1 MKTIKLPIFYFLTI
15 LSLGVF
21 TIFNGCKNPAEGI
34 KITTTSGF
42 LKNQMLIQFVNAKE
56 SSSKQ
61 PATFELT
68 ISGKN
73 ANGIYTSGGK
83 KQLMVYNGVITL
95 AMLESVQPSESNP
108 IEFNI
113 YAKPEGFSPVSK
125 TFVIT
130 RNEPS
135 EHIITLVDYS
145 DPSEGTASLVSTI
158 NLNTNGT
165 IPETKI
171 VIPTTPET
179 PLKSEIKVKEG
190 TSFISVDGDT
200 LKGDNLKSE
209 IVYHSTLTEGSLNT
223 FPGGFNPANIQ
234 GPTGPLEG
242 GGTFTTAGFFSI
254 NMKVGDKEVKS
265 FTEPLEIK
273 AEVADNI
280 SNPETGNPIKEGD
293 SIPTWSLNEET
304 GEWNFEGNA
313 VLAKNANGKLEAQFE
328 AAHLSAWNI
337 DFYTG
342 TCNNSLTV
350 NFRLTGSTTPT
361 QYWVRLV
368 SATGGYLSGLYSNT
382 SWSSPVTISNNMV
395 EVIPRVPNQ
404 QARIVVLKNRSGSA
418 TDPNNIIAQTSLFNP
433 CSQGSIIVTIPQA
446 PPTSPILNVDVNTLV
461 YCQKRKNNVLYTGY
475 FSVREKTAAASTAQ
489 NYYMVNGALSIANLK
504 EGVTYVI
511 STVYEGKTY
520 NTEFAV
526 TKNSTTLPNI
536 SGLTGTAT
544 YVPAT
549 NKLKIDVRFSTP
561 EC

>member
-1 MKTIKLPIFYFLTI
+1 MKTVKLPFLYLLTI
-15 LSLGVF
+15 LCLGVL

-56 SSSKQ
+56 SSVKQ

-68 ISGKN
+68 ISGRN

-130 RNEPS
+130 RDEPS
-135 EHIITLVDYS
+135 EHVITLVDYN

-158 NLNTNGT
+158 NLNTNGS

-179 PLKSEIKVKEG
+179 PLNSEVKIKEG
-190 TSFISVDGDT
+190 TNFISVDGDT

-209 IVYHSTLTEGSLNT
+209 IIYHSTLTQGSLNT
-223 FPGGFNPANIQ
+223 FPGGFNPINIQ
-234 GPTGPLEG
+234 GPTGPMEG

-254 NMKVGDKEVKS
+254 NMKIGDKEVKS

-280 SNPETGNPIKEGD
+280 SNPETGDPIKEGD

-304 GEWNFEGNA
+304 GDWNFEGNA
-313 VLAKNANGKLEAQFE
+313 ILVKNANGKLEAQFE

-337 DFYTG
+337 DFVAT
-342 TCNNSLTV
+342 TCNNPLRVT
-350 NFRLTGSTTPT
+350 FLLTGSTTPT
-361 QYWVRLV
+361 QYPVWLV
-368 SATGGYLSGLYSNT
+368 SPTGTKLSNLYS
-382 SWSSPVTISNNMV
+382 SSSTNIFNGKVDVISRN
-395 EVIPRVPNQ
+395 PNL
-404 QARIVVLKNRSGSA
+404 QARIVVMKNAYGSA
-418 TDPNNIIAQTSLFNP
+418 RNPNDILVQTALFNP
-433 CSQGSIIVTIPQA
+433 CSQGSVTITIPQA
-446 PPTSPILNVDVNTLV
+446 PPTSPVLNVDVNTLV

-475 FSVREKTAAASTAQ
+475 FSVREKSAPTNTIQ
-489 NYYMVNGALSIANLK
+489 NYYMVNGALSFANLK

-526 TKNSTTLPNI
+526 TKNNTTLPNI

-544 YVPAT
+544 YIPAT